1 MIHILECHAILMQNA
16 SVTMRQHVMQIVNNI
31 LSITVDAK
39 VQIKIELFKLM
50 KTAMLNK
57 GPQIV
62 TEMLVP
68 DLDHRNPRMKED
80 VYNYIIYGLLT
91 FPSSEYDLDFLLKEM
106 LNGLMDQKRRVRQAS
121 LEATALIFQVISLI
135 T

>member
-1 MIHILECHAILMQNA
+1 MQNA
-16 SVTMRQHVMQIVNNI
+16 GVTMRQHVMQIVNNI

-121 LEATALIFQVISLI
+121 LEAAALIFQVISLI

>member
-1 MIHILECHAILMQNA
+1 MQNA